1 MITFIF
7 SKYHSFEILQLLSK
21 THSCLLHVLVTMTHP
36 LLSHSPTNATT
47 FPLIYP
53 PSKYDTSLTSSQVNI
68 IQPSNTFNILYPHH
82 FLEVFVQQCCLI
94 FYKCLF
100 DIFTCYDCT
109 SSTLYFSASSDI
121 SSIADAMYIL
131 SSTGDMTILTS
142 IGSID
147 DLSQCKIYSLDTCL
161 LACQT
166 QLTHLHF
173 FQTADTILLILH
185 SIQDTI
191 ISHFAIPRSR
201 WLLYL

>member
-1 MITFIF
+1 MLQP
-7 SKYHSFEILQLLSK
+7 SLSYILLLN
-21 THSCLLHVLVTMTHP
+21 MTHP
-36 LLSHSPTNATT
+36 SLHLRLISFSLQTLSI
-47 FPLIYP
+47 FFY
-53 PSKYDTSLTSSQVNI
+53 VNH
-68 IQPSNTFNILYPHH
+68 YW
-82 FLEVFVQQCCLI
+82 EVFVQQ
-94 FYKCLF
+94 FYLLLFKCLF